1 MGQKK
6 DYTTAI
12 NRLDEYTRLISATL
26 ILVDTLRRKSTY
38 GKFPEDLQVQHKR
51 TWEMI
56 INDIKSMDYEAKD
69 LASMLADERD
79 NEKNK

>member
-1 MGQKK
+1 MAK

>member
-1 MGQKK
+1 MAK
-6 DYTTAI
+6 DYITAI
-12 NRLDEYTRLISATL
+12 NRLDEYTRLISAVL
-26 ILVDTLRRKSTY
+26 ILADTLRRKSTY

-56 INDIKSMDYEAKD
+56 INDIKSMDYEAKE

-79 NEKNK
+79 NEKNN

>member
-12 NRLDEYTRLISATL
+12 NRLDEYTRLISAAL
-26 ILVDTLRRKSTY
+26 ILADTLRRKSTY

-56 INDIKSMDYEAKD
+56 INDIKSMDFEAKE
-69 LASMLADERD
+69 LASLLADERED
-79 NEKNK
+79 EKNK